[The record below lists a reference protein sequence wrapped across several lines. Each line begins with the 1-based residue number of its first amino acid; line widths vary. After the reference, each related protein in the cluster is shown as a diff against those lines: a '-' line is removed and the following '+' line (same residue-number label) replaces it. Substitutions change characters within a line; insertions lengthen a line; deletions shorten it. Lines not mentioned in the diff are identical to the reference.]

1 MKLFIAA
8 CLLACVPMLAQ
19 EAKDVRKHWN
29 TSKEFTLAV
38 ANAMPDADY
47 SFKAAAPEMSFG
59 EMVVHIA
66 QANGS
71 YCGRATGKKSPIGNA
86 AGMDKASATKLLEES
101 FDFCAEAISALNGAD
116 FDKMMGPAGRQSSTR
131 ELLWAGFTHVA
142 HHRAQLEVYL
152 RLKGIKPPDYQ
163 F

>member
-1 MKLFIAA
+1 MKNLIAI
-8 CLLACVPMLAQ
+8 CLAVSLPVLAQ
-19 EAKDVRKHWN
+19 ESKDLRKHWN

-47 SFKAAAPEMSFG
+47 GFKAAPPEMSFG

-66 QANGS
+66 QGNGS
-71 YCGRATGKKSPIGNA
+71 YCARAAGTKSPIGKPA
-86 AGMDKASATKLLEES
+86 TIDKASATKLLEQS
-101 FDFCAEAISALNGAD
+101 FEFCATTLGGITDL
-116 FDKMMGPAGRQSSTR
+116 DKMIGPAGRQSSAR
-131 ELLWAGFTHVA
+131 ELLWAGFTHTA

-152 RLKGIKPPDYQ
+152 RIKGIKPPDYE